1 MPDLLKKFSKAAKEI
16 SSEKKDIR
24 ECVYCA
30 YVDHLSDIDTD
41 DLPPEIRIFYES
53 VKIRLTSTMPPGEI
67 SDFEASWIAEDILYM
82 ADVIGIHER
91 PE

>member
-1 MPDLLKKFSKAAKEI
+1 MPALLKKFEKAAKEI
-16 SSEKKDIR
+16 SSKEKDIR

-53 VKIRLTSTMPPGEI
+53 VKMGLTSTTPPGKI
-67 SDFEASWIAEDILYM
+67 SDDEANWIADDILYM
-82 ADVIGIHER
+82 ADVIRIYNR
-91 PE
+91 P